1 MLILLLY
8 LLIYTVLVQL
18 LVQPEILADEANQ
31 HMLAVGE
38 PPAVEEQPQD
48 EQYDQKKEGRCQGAD
63 DDKCDVRH
71 FLQCLNLG
79 AKVVGKTERLSPLLE
94 MFSTNLE
101 KLLFMR
107 YFAVF
112 RRCH

>member
-1 MLILLLY
+1 MQ
-8 LLIYTVLVQL
+8 T
-18 LVQPEILADEANQ
+18 EILADESHQ
-31 HMLAVGE
+31 HVLAVGE
-38 PPAVEEQPQD
+38 SPAVIEKPQD
-48 EQYDQKKEGRCQGAD
+48 EQYDQKEEGRCQGAD

-71 FLQCLNLG
+71 FLQCLNSF

-101 KLLFMR
+101 KLLFMH

-112 RRCH
+112 ALAARRNSDGVIE

>member
-1 MLILLLY
+1 M
-8 LLIYTVLVQL
+8 QAK
-18 LVQPEILADEANQ
+18 ILADEAHQ
-31 HMLAVGE
+31 HVLAVGE
-38 PPAVEEQPQD
+38 SPAVIEKPQD
-48 EQYDQKKEGRCQGAD
+48 EQYDQNKEGRCQSAD
-63 DDKCDVRH
+63 DDKCDVCH
-71 FLQCLNLG
+71 FIFC